1 MWLRKGAVQVTD
13 PYEHGKEHAGSIWL
27 GKCYI

>member
-1 MWLRKGAVQVTD
+1 MWLRKGTVQVIG
-13 PYEHGKEHAGSIWL
+13 PYEHGKEHAGSLQL